1 MSEKSKGNFEWK
13 SVRDFGKDFGKEFGK
28 DFGSNFG
35 KGGAKVKAT
44 GGFFYFLGFLGS
56 AMYFISEATGF
67 WEGVLGVLKSLVWP
81 AFLVFEALS
90 ALGA

>member
-1 MSEKSKGNFEWK
+1 MSEYFDNDKFKKKLKKKIKKNITNNGSIKVTKS
-13 SVRDFGKDFGKEFGK
+13 
-28 DFGSNFG
+28 SNG
-35 KGGAKVKAT
+35 
-44 GGFFYFLGFLGS
+44 FYFLGMVGS
-56 AMYFISEATGF
+56 AIYFISTATGF

>member
-1 MSEKSKGNFEWK
+1 MSDYFDNEKFKKKLKKKIKKNVNK
-13 SVRDFGKDFGKEFGK
+13 
-28 DFGSNFG
+28 N
-35 KGGAKVKAT
+35 T
-44 GGFFYFLGFLGS
+44 LGFKTSSSPFYFFGMVGS
-56 AMYFISEATGF
+56 AIYFISTATGF

>member
-1 MSEKSKGNFEWK
+1 MSDYFDNEKFKKKLKKKIKK
-13 SVRDFGKDFGKEFGK
+13 SVNMNKNTLGFKK
-28 DFGSNFG
+28 GSSP
-35 KGGAKVKAT
+35 
-44 GGFFYFLGFLGS
+44 FYFFGMVGS
-56 AMYFISEATGF
+56 AIYFISTATGF